1 MRLISLV
8 LLLLLLGQTSG
19 PQLPIHTVYDDYW
32 KFTEIRTNWL
42 YVLNAPDQFLQLKL
56 VGRFTG
62 KQMPKTGP
70 TALQVEVISH
80 APKHKY
86 VAPPELVA
94 IADGVELR
102 IGKMEEHP
110 NLELLGMFKDGKKGG
125 QSMVN
130 TVSPV
135 PATAAVLAQHKIE
148 DLAAEWLRTN
158 VSWEDL
164 TTLAKASKIDWRL
177 EETEFSFIDIQI
189 TRLKQFVAAVTP
201 ESGVVVVAKRPSEE
215 RVSDKLTHTDTPSD
229 ANNSTLK
236 ETLDWLKKQIA
247 TYAAGVSVTGESEML
262 TLTKFDSC
270 KIEFQ
275 ITPQNVAR
283 LTLLYSVNL
292 KDLEPGAVELTR
304 SGDRLWLKFSTRD
317 REQVINLD
325 YRDSRTGDRKYS
337 TPRPL
342 DSALFSL
349 KKNDLGPEL
358 KEALSHAIKLCQAST
373 TK

>member
-1 MRLISLV
+1 MRFTSFA
-8 LLLLLLGQTSG
+8 LLLLLLGQTGG
-19 PQLPIHTVYDDYW
+19 PPVPIRTVYDDYW
-32 KFTEIRTNWL
+32 KWTEIRTNWL

-56 VGRFTG
+56 VGRFNG
-62 KQMPKTGP
+62 KIMPKTGP
-70 TALQVEVISH
+70 TALQVEIISH

-86 VAPPELVA
+86 VTPPELVA

-102 IGKMEEHP
+102 IGRMEEHP
-110 NLELLGMFKDGKKGG
+110 NLELLGMFKGGREGG

-135 PATAAVLAQHKIE
+135 PATAAVLAQHKVG
-148 DLAAEWLRTN
+148 DLAGEWIVTD
-158 VSWEDL
+158 VSWEVL
-164 TTLAKASKIDWRL
+164 TALAKANKIDWRL
-177 EETEFSFIDIQI
+177 GETGFSFMEVQV

-215 RVSDKLTHTDTPSD
+215 LVSDKLTHTDTPSD

-247 TYAAGVSVTGESEML
+247 KNAAGVSVTGGSEML

-275 ITPQNVAR
+275 ITPQNVAQ

-292 KDLEPGAVELTR
+292 KDLEPGAVELTK
-304 SGDRLWLKFSTRD
+304 SGDRLWLRFSTRE
-317 REQVINLD
+317 RKQVINLD
-325 YRDSRTGDRKYS
+325 YRDSRTGDRKFS
-337 TPRPL
+337 TSRPL
-342 DSALFSL
+342 DSASFSL
-349 KKNDLGPEL
+349 RKNDLGPEM
-358 KEALSHAIKLCQAST
+358 KEALSHAIKLCQMQP
-373 TK
+373 